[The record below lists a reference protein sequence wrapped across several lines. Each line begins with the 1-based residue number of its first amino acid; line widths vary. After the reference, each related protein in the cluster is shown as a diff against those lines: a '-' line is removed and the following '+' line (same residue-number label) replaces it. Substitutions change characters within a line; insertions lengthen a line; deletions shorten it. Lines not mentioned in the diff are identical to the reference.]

1 MVARRA
7 PLGWAVFLLAL
18 AAVSL
23 LLADAQPAQESP
35 SARMRYLITLK
46 RQGKQVEHLIRELN
60 ALTEELK
67 AKEADIRAQLPPEF
81 IDPMAPLEKR
91 ARSPECYIAA
101 GLSRS
106 CDYKDLI
113 AAVEERDF
121 WNSVNSPGKRR
132 RRGADGEAADGN
144 SSLNRGRVS
153 LTSHLDEVRST
164 DAKLNRLNNKLNSA
178 GVALQPQ
185 Y

>member
-1 MVARRA
+1 MAGVKRRA
-7 PLGWAVFLLAL
+7 GIPLSWSLVLAM
-18 AAVSL
+18 AAASIV
-23 LLADAQPAQESP
+23 AIAEAQPVQESS
-35 SARMRYLITLK
+35 SARMKYFLNLK

-60 ALTEELK
+60 TLTEELK
-67 AKEADIRAQLPPEF
+67 AKEADIRAKLPPEF

-132 RRGADGEAADGN
+132 RRGVETPN
-144 SSLNRGRVS
+144 KSSISSR
-153 LTSHLDEVRST
+153 LDEVRST
-164 DAKLNRLNNKLNSA
+164 DAKISKMDPASTSH
-178 GVALQPQ
+178 Q
-185 Y
+185 